1 MTNFDGINA
10 KITRAGDQISL
21 LKAEMDKFSADIRQS
36 IHHEVH
42 EDSGEQ
48 VWVFRGATPY
58 APVEWSIRI
67 GEILYNLRS
76 ALDHLVWQMVLAN
89 GQIPGRHNQFPIVKN
104 ESGWQ
109 QVTTKRNVLEGVS
122 PSVKSTVK
130 RLQPYTGGVN
140 LTFDVSAFGTLH
152 SLCNIDK
159 HRHLN
164 LTAIAS
170 YGPKRISFE
179 ERDGSPK
186 REAEIRSPD
195 KTADLLPVSHIGM
208 SLPSQFTGLEDPED
222 IRLRPWAIAP
232 IGKIEKDKVLFHLN
246 NAAEEINPFFQLN
259 LCFEDVRETGVPADK
274 VPDILDECLVA
285 VRGAF
290 ELLTE
295 GHCRT

>member
-10 KITRAGDQISL
+10 KIKRAGDQINS
-21 LKAEMDKFSADIRQS
+21 LKADMERFCADIRES
-36 IHHEVH
+36 IDHEVH
-42 EDSGEQ
+42 EDVDEQ

-89 GQIPGRHNQFPIVKN
+89 GQTPTRKNAFPIVRDEKDWKK
-104 ESGWQ
+104 EKSKLKG
-109 QVTTKRNVLEGVS
+109 VTSRVEEMVH
-122 PSVKSTVK
+122 
-130 RLQPYTGGVN
+130 RLQPYTGGIN
-140 LTFDVSAFGTLH
+140 LPFDVSAFGTLH
-152 SLCNIDK
+152 SLGNIDK

-170 YGPKRISFE
+170 YGPNRISVK
-179 ERDGSPK
+179 ERDSSPK
-186 REAEIRSPD
+186 RETEIRSPA
-195 KTADLLPVSHIGM
+195 KTSDLLPVSHIGM
-208 SLPSQFTGLEDPED
+208 SLPSQFATGLEDTED

-232 IGKIEKDKVLFHLN
+232 IGKIEKDKVLLHLN
-246 NAAEEINPFFQLN
+246 NAAEGINPFFQLD
-259 LCFEDVRETGVPADK
+259 LCFEDIRSLGVPTYK
-274 VPDILDECLVA
+274 LLDILDECLVA

-295 GHCRT
+295 GRCRT